1 MRKWPRRTPGAALL
15 ISLRCS
21 EIFFSSS
28 IGESLKRKA
37 PIEGR
42 CSNKAAPC
50 VQWII
55 SGAGMQP
62 EKTQMQATRQISSP
76 YLRRHWQHSTVLPP
90 AWLPPRGSRAENPGR
105 RSAFSR
111 GAGQA
116 PETTARK
123 KHRANT
129 RRSSRQPPSEAAQQK
144 ASERISSTSPS
155 LTATGSTSNKAAH
168 RLARV
173 ARKGGKL
180 LRRHAEGR
188 ERQPIHAAFLLQRV

>member
-1 MRKWPRRTPGAALL
+1 MRKWAAPDTRRGLAYFFALL
-15 ISLRCS
+15 GN
-21 EIFFSSS
+21 FFSSS

-155 LTATGSTSNKAAH
+155 LTATGSTSNKPPIVSRA
-168 RLARV
+168 LRV
-173 ARKGGKL
+173 RRGNV